1 MSVQKNTRTFA
12 ELASDIEN
20 LSESIAPARRAEL
33 MKTIAAEILR
43 RHRGRIK
50 ANIEPDGSPMASRQG
65 ERFKFRRLRD
75 GEGLKGRDFRFLGGN
90 RAQYYEDVAYSRT
103 ENGNELVR
111 LKGNRGLLGFKREH
125 LFIETGRRA
134 RLQLFRKLG
143 RARWL
148 RSKADSS
155 EALIGWLG
163 GSEAVIAR
171 DHDEGNSKKNIPSRL
186 LLGLSKDDLLY
197 IQEQILNAVN
207 GGFTD

>member
-1 MSVQKNTRTFA
+1 
-12 ELASDIEN
+12 
-20 LSESIAPARRAEL
+20 
-33 MKTIAAEILR
+33 
-43 RHRGRIK
+43 
-50 ANIEPDGSPMASRQG
+50 
-65 ERFKFRRLRD
+65 
-75 GEGLKGRDFRFLGGN
+75 
-90 RAQYYEDVAYSRT
+90 

-163 GSEAVIAR
+163 GSAAVIAR

>member
-1 MSVQKNTRTFA
+1 MPVQKNTRTFA

-33 MKTIAAEILR
+33 MKAIAAEILR
-43 RHRGRIK
+43 RHRARIK

-163 GSEAVIAR
+163 GSAAVIAR